1 MTSFTIGLLDTPG
14 STLKAVYAFLSG
26 LDPTK
31 AWTITVGPYK
41 ADRSKAQN
49 RLAFR
54 WYKEIAEQKMDQT
67 PEEWRAYCKLVKGV
81 PILRSEN
88 EAFCEIYDRVIKPLG
103 YEDKLALMSAPID
116 MPITSL
122 MNVKQFS
129 AFLEEVQRHFATEG
143 VILTSGDD
151 LYEQA
156 MGRKRAPLPEDQGR
170 QGG

>member
-1 MTSFTIGLLDTPG
+1 MITFTIGLLNTPG
-14 STLKAVYAFLSG
+14 VTLKAVYAFLGG

-41 ADRSKAQN
+41 ADRSGAQN

-67 PEEWRAYCKLVKGV
+67 PEEWRAYCKLTKGV
-81 PILRSEN
+81 PILRAEN
-88 EAFCEIYDRVIKPLG
+88 EEFREIYDRLIRPLG
-103 YEDKLALMSAPID
+103 YEDKLALMSAQID

-122 MNVKQFS
+122 MKVKQFS
-129 AFLEEVQRHFATEG
+129 AYLEDVQRHFATDG

-151 LYEQA
+151 LYQQA
-156 MGRKRAPLPEDQGR
+156 MGRKKT
-170 QGG
+170 